1 MAAMSS
7 TDPTGPSR
15 PSIDPSEVAK
25 FTAMAA
31 EWWDP
36 KGKFRPLHKFNPVR
50 LGFIRDT
57 IESHF
62 ELESGTRRPFEGLRV
77 LDIGCGGGLVSEPM
91 RRLGADMVSV
101 DASEA
106 NIKTAMTHA
115 EQGGLD
121 IDFRAGT
128 VEALIETGEAP
139 FDVVLNLEVV
149 EHVADP
155 SQFLR
160 DCASLVKPG
169 GLMIVATLN
178 RTAKAFALAIV
189 GAEYVLGWLPRGTHE
204 FEKFLR
210 PDEIQQPMTEAGLVV
225 EPPQGVSF
233 NPLLDQWRLTTDTNV
248 NYLMVAARP
257 KG

>member
-1 MAAMSS
+1 
-7 TDPTGPSR
+7 
-15 PSIDPSEVAK
+15 
-25 FTAMAA
+25 MAA

-50 LGFIRDT
+50 LGFIRGTLED
-57 IESHF
+57 HF
-62 ELESGTRRPFEGLRV
+62 NLNHGARKPFEGLRV

-91 RRLGADMVSV
+91 TRLGASVTAV

-115 EQGGLD
+115 EQGGLE

-128 VEALIETGEAP
+128 VEALIENGEAP

-155 SQFLR
+155 DQFLK

-210 PDEIQQPMTEAGLVV
+210 PDEIETPMRDAGLSVA
-225 EPPQGVSF
+225 PAQGVSF
-233 NPLLDQWRLTTDTNV
+233 NPITDQWRLSSDTKV
-248 NYLMVAARP
+248 NYLMTAARP
-257 KG
+257 DA

>member
-1 MAAMSS
+1 MPV
-7 TDPTGPSR
+7 TTIDPT
-15 PSIDPSEVAK
+15 EVAK
-25 FTAMAA
+25 FEAMAA

-36 KGKFRPLHKFNPVR
+36 KGKFKPLHRFNPVR

-57 IESHF
+57 VEAHF
-62 ELESGTRRPFEGLRV
+62 NLDPKSRKPFKGLRF

-91 RRLGADMVSV
+91 RRLGAEMVSV

-128 VEALIETGEAP
+128 VEALIEAGEAP

-155 SQFLR
+155 SQFLQ

-169 GLMIVATLN
+169 GVMIVATLN

-189 GAEYVLGWLPRGTHE
+189 GAEYVLGWLPKGTHE

-210 PDEIQQPMTEAGLVV
+210 PDEIEKPLATAGLDVD
-225 EPPQGVSF
+225 PPQGVSF
-233 NPLLDQWRLTTDTNV
+233 NPILDQWRLSGDTKV
-248 NYLMVAARP
+248 NYLMVAKRP
-257 KG
+257 AG

>member
-1 MAAMSS
+1 MTAAAT
-7 TDPTGPSR
+7 TDQTAPNR

-36 KGKFRPLHKFNPVR
+36 KGKFKPLHKFNPVR
-50 LGFIRDT
+50 LGFIRDVV
-57 IESHF
+57 EAHF
-62 ELESGTRRPFEGLRV
+62 DLDPTAKRPFDGLRF

-91 RRLGADMVSV
+91 TRLGASVTAV

-115 EQGGLD
+115 EQSGLS

-128 VEALIETGEAP
+128 VEELIEAGEPA

-155 SQFLR
+155 AQFLK

-189 GAEYVLGWLPRGTHE
+189 GAEYVLGWLPKGTHE

-210 PDEIQQPMTEAGLVV
+210 PDEIEAPLKEAGLDVD
-225 EPPQGVSF
+225 PPQGVSF
-233 NPLLDQWRLTTDTNV
+233 NPIADQWRLSGDTKV
-248 NYLMVAARP
+248 NYMMVSHRPAA
-257 KG
+257 